1 MNPLQINIDASSL
14 SSAGCML
21 NFKRVAI
28 DGYREKVS
36 GSALIYGSAIHKFI
50 DTMYKTGGHLG
61 KALAEGKEVFNKP
74 KMSSSS
80 TYLDDERH
88 FVATCYNTWHD
99 FIAKDEEFQT
109 LMLPNGVPA
118 TEVTFSFPYYAS
130 PHLEVRLCGTIDR
143 IGKIKNGVFAI
154 RDFKTTSKY
163 NVKEYLDSYRLS
175 RQLRFYVLALQLM
188 AEREP
193 DSMLGQIGKQ
203 AVGCVIDG
211 IFLKAKASDNIYQSS
226 PVFMFGE
233 DTMSKFRLM
242 LDLFIDRLSYA
253 VKHDSFYP
261 EGILNGSCKG
271 EYKCKFAPVCGA
283 PSQVHEVMLSNN
295 FIQVNY
301 NPLKFGETL

>member
-36 GSALIYGSAIHKFI
+36 GSALVYGSAVHKFI
-50 DTMYKTGGHLG
+50 DTMYKTGGNFA
-61 KALAEGKEVFNKP
+61 KALEEGYEIFNKP

-80 TYLDDERH
+80 TYLDDKNH
-88 FVATCYNTWHD
+88 FIATCYNTWYD
-99 FIAKDEEFQT
+99 FIAKDEQFET

-130 PHLEVRLCGTIDR
+130 PYLEVRLCGTIDR

-163 NVKEYLDSYRLS
+163 NVKDYLDSYRLS

-226 PVFMFGE
+226 SVYMFGE
-233 DTMSKFRLM
+233 GTMSTFRLM

-253 VKHDSFYP
+253 VKHNIFYP

-271 EYKCKFAPVCGA
+271 EYKCKFSPVCGA
-283 PSQVHEVMLSNN
+283 PSPVHDIMLSNN